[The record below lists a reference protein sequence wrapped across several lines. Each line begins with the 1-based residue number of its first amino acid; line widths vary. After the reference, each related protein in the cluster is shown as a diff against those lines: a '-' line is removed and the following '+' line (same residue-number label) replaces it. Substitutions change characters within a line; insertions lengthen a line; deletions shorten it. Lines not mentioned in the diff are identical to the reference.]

1 MKFKNF
7 KELSVSFVACAL
19 LAACGSDDPD
29 EMPTVTVASSVAL
42 KENRSVD
49 IISVGKDDGSSLSYQ
64 WTQESGPTLTLANIT
79 SAIVG
84 VTAPNVDADG
94 TAVLRVTVTDSAN
107 QTASATV
114 SVLVANNQL
123 PTVTA
128 AFEGAVEKSAVTLTA
143 SATDPDGS
151 ISSYLWT
158 QTSGAPVILTGET
171 TASLSF
177 TAPSVSADTD
187 LGFSLMVTDDDDES
201 ASVVGTVTV
210 TPVMVTYTV
219 TGNVADAAFAGSE
232 VSGTLAG
239 TSFSTTTDS
248 NGAFTLPLKADDDE
262 TNLFTN
268 LMVKSSGTAG
278 LEYYK
283 FVPQL
288 TADPVQAA
296 VAGKVSSR
304 TQVSPPAAKADTLAD
319 EGANAVSINAVS
331 TALYSLIV
339 SANNGEVPADLDQFT
354 FVEKSVSPDEL
365 IEAAAVVKLLT
376 QGGAFALPEGV
387 SNVLELLT
395 NTEAY
400 NSYVTAAENA
410 TPGIISATVNDIIAD
425 PELTPPVSADSLA
438 KTYYEV
444 FPAAPGFLSRGGGRF
459 DFNSDGSGAETFS
472 RGVHQFTWTL
482 TDGTLTLT
490 YADTMGSFYYPA
502 VAVGVAGLTQAQVD
516 QLNAAGV
523 NQVEVQSKPQ
533 STTMKRVIEGEKT
546 DTFRIVTTVK
556 ETMTPVVLTG
566 GTTITTDGKLE
577 QQTSD
582 QLMRNGDKLV
592 DFKLTADDVVSD
604 WILEHYYYFGDP
616 DYGYS
621 DMFADLFE
629 VSADGTGVA
638 RVLEQSFTWV
648 IDDKGTFVATFEDG
662 SSVHITKLDQSG
674 SDIQVFSESYDAE
687 GNLLAA
693 DTDYA
698 LELENG
704 VIGTFDLTNSEGKYW
719 NTTINQW
726 RKSAWDNGNL
736 LWDDGFAYFG
746 WQFNANG
753 EGYQLGSFQ
762 SSPPD
767 FAPLFNTPIN
777 WMVDTESDDVAFQS
791 IYRWKC
797 GDVTT
802 EACARRDWYVLKEL
816 EFGVVGPRI
825 YVFEFEERRI
835 DSQSP
840 WYVAR
845 GLGPRLNIY
854 EEIAFDY
861 WNQTAVPAAFSRGM
875 QASRPYGAGGT
886 GVARLVLEPSQTPAV
901 GF

>member
-7 KELSVSFVACAL
+7 KQLSVSFLAFVI
-19 LAACGSDDPD
+19 LAACGSDDSD

-49 IISVGKDDGSSLSYQ
+49 IISVGQDDGSSLSYL

-84 VTAPNVDADG
+84 VTAPIVDADG

-114 SVLVANNQL
+114 SVLVANNKL

-128 AFEGAVEKSAVTLTA
+128 VFEGVVEKSAVTLTA

-158 QTSGAPVILTGET
+158 QTSGSPVTLAGET

-177 TAPSVSADTD
+177 TAPSVSVDTD

-201 ASVVGTVTV
+201 ASVVGTVIV

-219 TGNVADAAFAGSE
+219 TGNVTDAAFASSE
-232 VSGTLAG
+232 VSGTVAG

-248 NGAFTLPLKADDDE
+248 NGAFSLPLKADDDE

-268 LMVKSSGTAG
+268 LIVKSASTAG

-288 TADPVQAA
+288 TADPVQTA
-296 VAGKVSSR
+296 VVGKVTSR
-304 TQVSPPAAKADTLAD
+304 IQVSPTATKAETLAD
-319 EGANAVSINAVS
+319 EVANTVSINAVS

-354 FVEKSVSPDEL
+354 LVEKSVSPDEL
-365 IEAAAVVKLLT
+365 IEAAAVVKLIT

-400 NSYVTAAENA
+400 NSYVTAAETA
-410 TPGIISATVNDIIAD
+410 TPGIISATVDDIIAD
-425 PELTPPVSADSLA
+425 PELTPPIAPDSLA
-438 KTYYEV
+438 STYYEV
-444 FPAAPGFLSRGGGRF
+444 YPAAAGFLSRGGGRF
-459 DFNSDGSGAETFS
+459 EFHQNGSGIETTGRVEKFS
-472 RGVHQFTWTL
+472 WAL

-490 YADTMGSFYYPA
+490 YSDPIGSYSYPA
-502 VAVGVAGLTQAQVD
+502 VEEGVAGLTMAQVN
-516 QLNAAGV
+516 QLHNAGV
-523 NQVEVQSKPQ
+523 NQVEVLRKPQ

-546 DTFRIVTTVK
+546 DTFRIVASVK
-556 ETMTPVVLTG
+556 ETMTPVTLDG
-566 GTTITTDGKLE
+566 GVVISTSGKLNE
-577 QQTSD
+577 STTD
-582 QLMRNGDKLV
+582 QLMRNGDKLSEL
-592 DFKLTADDVVSD
+592 KLTADEVVSD
-604 WILEHYYYFGDP
+604 WIIEHYYYFGEP
-616 DYGYS
+616 GLGYS

-629 VSADGTGVA
+629 VSADGTGIA
-638 RVLEQSFTWV
+638 RVLERPFTWS
-648 IDDKGTFVATFEDG
+648 INEHGTFIARFEDG
-662 SSVHITKLDQSG
+662 SSVHISKLDQSG

-704 VIGTFDLTNSEGKYW
+704 VIGTFDLTNAEGKYW

-726 RKSAWDNGNL
+726 HKSAWDNGNL
-736 LWDDGFAYFG
+736 LWDNGFAYFG

-767 FAPLFNTPIN
+767 FAPIFNTPIN
-777 WMVDTESDDVAFQS
+777 WIVDTESDDVAFQS

-816 EFGVVGPRI
+816 EFGVLGPRI
-825 YVFEFEERRI
+825 YVFEFEERRN

-861 WNQTAVPAAFSRGM
+861 WNQAAPAASSRGI
-875 QASRPYGAGGT
+875 QASRPYGAGVT
-886 GVARLVLEPSQTPAV
+886 GVARLVLEPSQTPAL

>member
-7 KELSVSFVACAL
+7 KQVSVSFLACAI
-19 LAACGSDDPD
+19 LAACGSDDTD

-49 IISVGKDDGSSLSYQ
+49 IISVGQDDGSSLSYQ
-64 WTQESGPTLTLANIT
+64 WTQESGPTLKLANIT

-84 VTAPNVDADG
+84 VTAPSVDADG

-114 SVLVANNQL
+114 SVLVANNRL

-128 AFEGAVEKSAVTLTA
+128 LFEGVVEKSAVTLTA
-143 SATDPDGS
+143 SATDQDGS

-158 QTSGAPVILTGET
+158 QTTGVPVILTGET

-210 TPVMVTYTV
+210 TPIMMTYTV
-219 TGNVADAAFAGSE
+219 RGNVADAAFASSE

-248 NGAFTLPLKADDDE
+248 NGAFSLPLKADDDE

-268 LMVKSSGTAG
+268 LIVKSASTAG

-288 TADPVQAA
+288 NADPVLAA
-296 VAGKVSSR
+296 VAGKVSSS
-304 TQVSPPAAKADTLAD
+304 TQVSPPATKADALAAD
-319 EGANAVSINAVS
+319 EGANTVSINAVS

-354 FVEKSVSPDEL
+354 LIEKSVSPDEL
-365 IEAAAVVKLLT
+365 IEAAAVVKLIT

-400 NSYVTAAENA
+400 NSYVTAAETA
-410 TPGIISATVNDIIAD
+410 TPGIISATVDDIIAD
-425 PELTPPVSADSLA
+425 PELTPPIAPESLA
-438 KTYYEV
+438 STYYEV
-444 FPAAPGFLSRGGGRF
+444 YPAAVGFLSRGGGRF
-459 DFNSDGSGAETFS
+459 EFHQDGGGIETTGRVEKFS
-472 RGVHQFTWTL
+472 WSL
-482 TDGTLTLT
+482 TNGTLTLT
-490 YADTMGSFYYPA
+490 YIDPMGSYSYPA
-502 VAVGVAGLTQAQVD
+502 VEEGVAGLTMAQVE
-516 QLNAAGV
+516 QLHSAGV
-523 NQVEVQSKPQ
+523 NQVEVLRKPQ

-546 DTFRIVTTVK
+546 DTFRIVATVK
-556 ETMTPVVLTG
+556 ETMTPVTLTG
-566 GTTITTDGKLE
+566 GVVSTSGKLDE
-577 QQTSD
+577 STTD
-582 QLMRNGDKLV
+582 QLMRNGDKLSEL
-592 DFKLTADDVVSD
+592 KLTADEVVSD
-604 WILEHYYYFGDP
+604 WIVEHYYYFGEP
-616 DYGYS
+616 GLGYS

-629 VSADGTGVA
+629 VSADGTGIA
-638 RVLEQSFTWV
+638 RVLERPFTWT
-648 IDDKGTFVATFEDG
+648 IDEQGVFVARFEDG
-662 SSVHITKLDQSG
+662 SSVHISKLDQSG

-687 GNLLAA
+687 GNLIAA

-698 LELENG
+698 LEVENG
-704 VIGTFDLTNSEGKYW
+704 VIGEFDLTNGEGKYW
-719 NTTINQW
+719 TSFINQW
-726 RKSAWDNGNL
+726 RKSAWEDGNL

-746 WQFNANG
+746 WQFNAGNT
-753 EGYQLGSFQ
+753 GYQLGSFQ
-762 SSPPD
+762 ASPPD
-767 FAPLFNTPIN
+767 FAPVFDRPIK
-777 WMVDTESDDVAFQS
+777 WIVDTESDDVAFQS
-791 IYRWKC
+791 IYRWQC
-797 GDVTT
+797 GDVDT
-802 EACARRDWYVLKEL
+802 EPCARRDWYMLKQVETGVL
-816 EFGVVGPRI
+816 GPRI
-825 YVFEFEERRI
+825 YVFEFEERRN

-861 WNQTAVPAAFSRGM
+861 WNQTAAPAAFSRGM
-875 QASRPYGAGGT
+875 QASRPYGAGVT
-886 GVARLVLEPSQTPAV
+886 GVARLVLEPSQTTAL